1 MLGLFLFNDALVIT
15 RRTDR
20 HYPFSRA
27 IEHTYRFEVSLSL
40 NRIKISEIPDS
51 KYIQNGFL
59 LETAKREWYCSAES
73 DEERYNWI
81 QLVQQTIR
89 TAI

>member
-20 HYPFSRA
+20 HFPFSRA
-27 IEHTYRFEVSLSL
+27 VEHTYRFEVSLSL

-51 KYIQNGFL
+51 KCKLSVCLIDSSPYHKDCRGKNTNCDPGLQIIPERFL
-59 LETAKREWYCSAES
+59 
-73 DEERYNWI
+73 
-81 QLVQQTIR
+81 
-89 TAI
+89 